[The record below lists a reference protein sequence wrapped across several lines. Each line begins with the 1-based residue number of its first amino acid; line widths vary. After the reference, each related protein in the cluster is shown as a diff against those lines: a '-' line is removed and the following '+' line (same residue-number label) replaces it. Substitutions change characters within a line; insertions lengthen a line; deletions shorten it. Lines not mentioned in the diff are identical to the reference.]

1 MGAQMTDP
9 SLPADAQRNE
19 RTLLFITSLGH
30 AICHMG
36 ELLFTGVTLAVMVE
50 YGLAPH
56 VATALAL
63 LGYVL
68 LGAGAIPM
76 GAWADARG
84 PARVLQIYFFL
95 MAAASLMVAASSTVG
110 QLFVALTALGLA
122 ASIYHPAAL
131 TLLSLGMRRR
141 GRAMGINGVVGS
153 VGQALGPWLGA
164 KAAQLGMWRMAYVVL
179 AVLALTVGGLM
190 FLARRQ
196 LAGL

>member
-1 MGAQMTDP
+1 MSDP
-9 SLPADAQRNE
+9 SHPVNVQRDE
-19 RTLLFITSLGH
+19 QALLFITSLGH

-36 ELLFTGVTLAVMVE
+36 ELLFTGVTLAVMLE

-63 LGYVL
+63 LGYIL
-68 LGAGAIPM
+68 LGAGALPM

-84 PARVLQIYFFL
+84 PARVLQIYFPL
-95 MAAASLMVAASSTVG
+95 MAAASLAVAASSAVW
-110 QLFVALTALGLA
+110 QLVAALTALGLA

-131 TLLSLGMRRR
+131 TLLSLGVRRR

-164 KAAQLGMWRMAYVVL
+164 TLAAIG
-179 AVLALTVGGLM
+179 
-190 FLARRQ
+190 
-196 LAGL
+196 

>member
-1 MGAQMTDP
+1 MVVQMTDP

-63 LGYVL
+63 LGYIL

-84 PARVLQIYFFL
+84 PARVHR
-95 MAAASLMVAASSTVG
+95 AV
-110 QLFVALTALGLA
+110 
-122 ASIYHPAAL
+122 P
-131 TLLSLGMRRR
+131 RDRR
-141 GRAMGINGVVGS
+141 GRHEILVPFLQPGNRPTGDERGDDACH
-153 VGQALGPWLGA
+153 
-164 KAAQLGMWRMAYVVL
+164 
-179 AVLALTVGGLM
+179 GGLRAP
-190 FLARRQ
+190 LRA
-196 LAGL
+196 

>member
-1 MGAQMTDP
+1 MIDP
-9 SLPADAQRNE
+9 SVPAEDSRNE
-19 RTLLFITSLGH
+19 WKLVFITSLGH
-30 AICHMG
+30 AVCHMG
-36 ELLFTGVTLAVMVE
+36 ELLFTGVMLAVMAE
-50 YGLAPH
+50 YDLAPH

-95 MAAASLMVAASSTVG
+95 MAAAGLAVAVASTVW

-131 TLLSLGMRRR
+131 TLLSLGTRRR

-153 VGQALGPWLGA
+153 VGQALG
-164 KAAQLGMWRMAYVVL
+164 
-179 AVLALTVGGLM
+179 
-190 FLARRQ
+190 
-196 LAGL
+196 

>member
-36 ELLFTGVTLAVMVE
+36 E

-131 TLLSLGMRRR
+131 TLLSL
-141 GRAMGINGVVGS
+141 
-153 VGQALGPWLGA
+153 
-164 KAAQLGMWRMAYVVL
+164 
-179 AVLALTVGGLM
+179 
-190 FLARRQ
+190 
-196 LAGL
+196 